1 MRLRSP
7 GGGAGFPTPPI
18 GSLAIA
24 VLVEA
29 GFQLDLHPE
38 PEAAEPLQV
47 LFQAHHL
54 LSDAGRVVPVGTQH
68 PKECVGAVNRG
79 CGSVGWLRHLGA
91 WSGCEGLP
99 PP

>member
-18 GSLAIA
+18 GSLAIV

-29 GFQLDLHPE
+29 GFELELHPE
-38 PEAAEPLQV
+38 PEASEPRLV
-47 LFQAHHL
+47 PFQAHHL
-54 LSDAGRVVPVGTQH
+54 LSDTGRVGPVGTQH

-79 CGSVGWLRHLGA
+79 
-91 WSGCEGLP
+91 
-99 PP
+99 